1 MIPNLSILIGGLDN
15 AGIELVDILVND
27 GHDTIVYGPCPDRF
41 QLKLSELCDKH
52 PGKIKHFD
60 PGPLSED
67 FDDIVATAISHG
79 YRCHVYHLADYD
91 EVVFSRTFIQNTM
104 SVLRFLETIRIRP
117 GQIGGLLLLPFSTAA
132 NTVYSAAKRSN
143 ELLAE
148 SYLSSFGVDLR
159 IVKSVPAFG
168 PTVANRTL
176 ETVLKRIILGDPI
189 TVYNHPTALVP
200 GRALAEK
207 LYATMQ
213 DRTARVT
220 IGGLVMI
227 DQDLYTRLANGAGKP
242 LITHLRVVEEGP
254 VPTSSSVSETEFFN
268 YLDAYLKH
276 MAAAEKR
283 A

>member
-27 GHDTIVYGPCPDRF
+27 GHDTIIYGPCPDRF
-41 QLKLSELCDKH
+41 QLKLSKLCDKH
-52 PGKIKHFD
+52 ASKIKHFD

-91 EVVFSRTFIQNTM
+91 EVVFSRTFIQNAM

-117 GQIGGLLLLPFSTAA
+117 GQISGLLLLPFSTVA

-168 PTVANRTL
+168 PTVVNRTI
-176 ETVLKRIILGDPI
+176 EAALKRIALGDPI
-189 TVYNHPTALVP
+189 TVYNHPVALVP
-200 GRALAEK
+200 GRALAEQ
-207 LYATMQ
+207 LYAIMQ
-213 DRTARVT
+213 DRTARATV
-220 IGGLVMI
+220 GGLVMV
-227 DQDLYTRLANGAGKP
+227 DQDLYARLAGGAGKP
-242 LITHLRVVEEGP
+242 LTTHLRVAEGGP
-254 VPTSSSVSETEFFN
+254 VPASSSVSETEFFN
-268 YLDAYLKH
+268 YLDAYTKYLV
-276 MAAAEKR
+276 AVEKR